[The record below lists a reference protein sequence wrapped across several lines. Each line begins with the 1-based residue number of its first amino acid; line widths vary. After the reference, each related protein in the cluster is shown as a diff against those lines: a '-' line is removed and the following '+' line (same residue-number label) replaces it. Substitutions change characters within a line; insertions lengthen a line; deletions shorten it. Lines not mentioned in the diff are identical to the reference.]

1 VIATQ
6 TLQTE
11 EEICSCVD
19 YSHFVTTMPP
29 YAMKFP
35 VGINIA
41 LDHGFCNPY
50 FGDLVRRGP
59 NLALHEV
66 IGHLPSSH
74 QILFFAH

>member
-1 VIATQ
+1 
-6 TLQTE
+6 
-11 EEICSCVD
+11 
-19 YSHFVTTMPP
+19 MPP

-35 VGINIA
+35 VGIYIA

-50 FGDLVRRGP
+50 FGDLVSRGP